1 MMQILYYIMH
11 ANDEIPDYIDNT
23 KEITYQPLL
32 IYLFNFLWQLKL
44 FNCNT
49 SELLILLYKIVMI
62 KYVNID
68 ISRYK

>member
-1 MMQILYYIMH
+1 MH

-32 IYLFNFLWQLKL
+32 ICLFNFSWQLKL

-49 SELLILLYKIVMI
+49 SEKQSY
-62 KYVNID
+62 
-68 ISRYK
+68 